1 MNILALD
8 SADEILS
15 IALSAGDGIWYYEID
30 HGPRHSE
37 LMMDSIDLLFRNS
50 GLNREE
56 LNLIACMEGPGS
68 FTGLRIGFST
78 AKGLAMALGIPLVSI
93 PTLDCLA
100 FHLSMWPGIVV
111 PAIDSKKDCFF
122 TALYHN
128 GARLTDYMDVSPESI
143 AKDIEN
149 HCKTGQEAVILTGS
163 GAALLKPHIEAYIAP
178 ERIYID
184 KEYRK
189 GCARELLEIAKGAN
203 NYSNLN
209 SGPVYLRKSDAE
221 LNIK

>member
-15 IALSAGDGIWYYEID
+15 VALAAGEGIWYYEID

-37 LMMDSIDLLFRNS
+37 LMMDSIDMLFRNS

-93 PTLDCLA
+93 PTLDCIA
-100 FHLSMWPGIVV
+100 HHLSMWPGIVV
-111 PAIDSKKDCFF
+111 PAIDSKKHCFF
-122 TALYHN
+122 TALYFN
-128 GARLTDYMDVSPESI
+128 SERLTDFMDVSPEAI

-149 HCKTGQEAVILTGS
+149 HSQNKPVPVILTGS
-163 GAALLKPHIEAYIAP
+163 GALMLKPHIEAFISP
-178 ERIYID
+178 ERICVD
-184 KEYRK
+184 SEYRK
-189 GCARELLEIAKGAN
+189 GSARELLEIAKNAN
-203 NYSNLN
+203 NYCNSN

-221 LNIK
+221 LNL